1 MDTNMTNLAD
11 VIQNFWAYKAAQDS
25 SSVAQT
31 SDLFKEFSDRGAA
44 DRAAISTFASI
55 VQCPYRIVNI
65 GMGHRPRF
73 SRATIGRMN
82 KGTRAHQS
90 AENEI
95 KAKAEASVAKG
106 GPPDWKNAPKA
117 MLSIAAEELLEA
129 PEVRVA
135 LMVDNLDL
143 RGRADGLLRS
153 DGMVVAVER
162 KPHTKMYHPAST
174 LQSMSYAIGG
184 CLLLKSETASSGA
197 KWLVSNYSGDS
208 SRGGSITENVCE
220 MVLDL
225 GQTYAELLRLGFSG
239 GQVPELPGPAPST
252 CARCEFRQNCRFRA
266 EDSERNLD
274 DAEEPVWLKYANRN
288 KVDG

>member
-1 MDTNMTNLAD
+1 MTNLAD
-11 VIQNFWAYKAAQDS
+11 VIRKFWTYKPAEDL

-31 SDLFKEFSDRGAA
+31 SDLFKEFSDREVGG
-44 DRAAISTFASI
+44 RAAISTFASI

-82 KGTRAHQS
+82 KGTGAHRK
-90 AENEI
+90 AENKI
-95 KAKAEASVAKG
+95 KAKAKVSIAKG

-117 MLSIAAEELLEA
+117 MLSLAAQELLEA

-135 LMVDNLDL
+135 LTVDNLDL

-162 KPHTKMYHPAST
+162 KPRTKMYHPAST

-184 CLLLKSETASSGA
+184 CLSLQSETASSGA

-208 SRGGSITENVCE
+208 SRGGSITENVCG

-225 GQTYAELLRLGFSG
+225 GQTYAELLRLGSSG
-239 GQVPELPGPAPST
+239 GQVPELPGPGPGK
-252 CARCEFRQNCRFRA
+252 CARCEFREECRFVVEYDA
-266 EDSERNLD
+266 SDSD
-274 DAEEPVWLKYANRN
+274 TGTEPVWLKYAKPKR
-288 KVDG
+288 KKLDE